1 MSNIQDKIQEER
13 ENARAVCGTEGS
25 TSGEC
30 AAAWDA
36 VEELQAEAAHQR
48 QDHPQKTYLEKYCDS
63 NPDAAECRFYED

>member
-1 MSNIQDKIQEER
+1 MSNIQDKIQEEL
-13 ENARAVCGTEGS
+13 ENARTVCSTEGS

-48 QDHPQKTYLEKYCDS
+48 QDHPQKTYFENYCHD
-63 NPDAAECRFYED
+63 NPGAAECRIYED